1 MKALE
6 ACAECR
12 WRGQRAQRA
21 APKVRRHSSRHVIT
35 STTIIIIIPVSH
47 PFLHHW
53 SNPGNTMKH
62 TINWNESLIFCRIS
76 HPLASQYFCCR
87 QSDTVLLCELVTFF
101 RRRVYSTG
109 LRLLSQKMS
118 LEDVSSRF
126 KPPILFSD
134 TIIYRRPSLKTIV
147 PTVII
152 DYSSSRTSKGV
163 LCFTYWRCCWADQRP
178 IPDEIKP
185 LYTGTA
191 GLCGYI
197 LKIVND
203 RKPIG
208 FCWGA
213 SVEKK
218 KHVHKQQVDF

>member
-76 HPLASQYFCCR
+76 HPSSCQYFCRR
-87 QSDTVLLCELVTFF
+87 QSDTVPLCELVISF
-101 RRRVYSTG
+101 RRRIYSTG
-109 LRLLSQKMS
+109 LRPKMS
-118 LEDVSSRF
+118 LEHVSS
-126 KPPILFSD
+126 PSILFCD

-152 DYSSSRTSKGV
+152 DCSSSRTSKGV
-163 LCFTYWRCCWADQRP
+163 LFHILTLLLSRS
-178 IPDEIKP
+178 
-185 LYTGTA
+185 TA
-191 GLCGYI
+191 
-197 LKIVND
+197 NS
-203 RKPIG
+203 
-208 FCWGA
+208 WWN
-213 SVEKK
+213 
-218 KHVHKQQVDF
+218 